1 MMPHGVNG
9 QWHYPDCKELLN
21 SHPGCSCIPSMAKQ
35 IAMLAEEVGNLMRA
49 NRQLQRQVDNAQR

>member
-35 IAMLAEEVGNLMRA
+35 IAMLAEEIGNLMRK
-49 NRQLQRQVDNAQR
+49 NRHLQRLVDNGS